1 MASHPMT
8 SSQPD
13 SVQFEAAAPHVTLRN
28 HFAHPYD
35 SAIAAARTCYA
46 PRIIGPEEITDKQR
60 LQIGAATFFGGHH
73 TVYQHAHF
81 EFGLE
86 NVSRQ
91 FVWSFLH
98 AHPFYNSEQQSQRY
112 VRLTHALA
120 YLPPETPSF
129 GAAEREIY
137 ERAVARAWGYYRELT
152 TLLQGDAKAILGDIW
167 HISPISHPKRVQ
179 KVDRQAEK
187 RAIEVA
193 RYVLPVAAATTMVHT
208 LSGIVLHRLWR
219 MAAASDTPTEARAI
233 IGEMVARVREIDP
246 QFFDRFGNAPMEQEE
261 MPEWSHAPIG
271 SVRAVGSAGL
281 PPGNAILPNGGL
293 QTANRENGVPG
304 SEAFAREFDAR
315 LAGRVSVLT
324 DFSPQ
329 APRVVA
335 EAYRAVLGLTESACS
350 DAEAIDRLLNPA
362 RNSYRL
368 ETLNV
373 GVHAPIMR
381 ALQHANFTFAKKI
394 SHTAD
399 SQDQRHR
406 MVPGSRPLLA
416 LTDTCDPDF
425 LTPMLIA
432 GNASAREVYERAMA
446 DAWAAKNE
454 LLDRGVPREIALY
467 LLPNAKA
474 IRLVESGSLLHLLHK
489 WTMRTCFNAQEEI
502 YQASMEEV
510 EQVRAALPE
519 FGRYLGP
526 PCYIRAGVAS
536 PICTE
541 GSHFCGVKVWQE
553 FPKIERRI

>member
-1 MASHPMT
+1 MVLHPMI
-8 SSQPD
+8 SPQPD
-13 SVQFEAAAPHVTLRN
+13 SAQFAAAVPRITLRN

-60 LQIGAATFFGGHH
+60 LQIGAATFYSGHH

-81 EFGLE
+81 EFGVE

-112 VRLTHALA
+112 VRLDRALA
-120 YLPPETPSF
+120 YSPPETPGF
-129 GAAEREIY
+129 GAAERAVY
-137 ERAVARAWGYYRELT
+137 ERAVTRAWGYYRELIG
-152 TLLQGDAKAILGDIW
+152 LLEEDARGILSDIW
-167 HISPISHPKRVQ
+167 HIGPMSHPKRAQ

-208 LSGIVLHRLWR
+208 ISGIVLHRLWR
-219 MAAASDTPTEARAI
+219 MVAASDTPAEARAV

-246 QFFDRFGNAPMEQEE
+246 QFFDRFDNAPMEPEE
-261 MPEWSHAPIG
+261 TRELSRPSFPFVAV
-271 SVRAVGSAGL
+271 SVEAEA
-281 PPGNAILPNGGL
+281 A
-293 QTANRENGVPG
+293 
-304 SEAFAREFDAR
+304 AFAREFDAR
-315 LAGRVSVLT
+315 LGGRVSVLT

-335 EAYRAVLGLTESACS
+335 EAYRAVLGLTELACP
-350 DAEAIDRLLNPA
+350 DAEALDRLLNPA
-362 RNSYRL
+362 RNAYRL
-368 ETLNV
+368 ETLDV

-406 MVPGSRPLLA
+406 MVPGSRPLLI
-416 LTDTCDPDF
+416 LTDTRAPDY

-432 GNASAREVYERAMA
+432 RNARAREIYERAMA

-454 LLDRGVPREIALY
+454 LLDRGAPREIALY

-510 EQVRAALPE
+510 EQVRAALPPL
-519 FGRYLGP
+519 GRYLGP
-526 PCYIRAGVAS
+526 PCYIRAGVAT

-553 FPKIERRI
+553 FPKIKRRI

>member
-1 MASHPMT
+1 MAAQPMT
-8 SSQPD
+8 SPQPD
-13 SVQFEAAAPHVTLRN
+13 RVPFEAAAPRVTLRN

-46 PRIIGPEEITDKQR
+46 PRLIGPEEITDKQR
-60 LQIGAATFFGGHH
+60 LQIGASTFYGGHH

-112 VRLTHALA
+112 VRLDHALG
-120 YLPPETPSF
+120 YLPPESSGF
-129 GAAEREIY
+129 GPAERAIY
-137 ERAVARAWGYYRELT
+137 EDAIARAWGFYRELT
-152 TLLQGDAKAILGDIW
+152 ALLQGDAREILSDIW
-167 HISPISHPKRVQ
+167 HIGPMSHAKRVQ

-219 MAAASDTPTEARAI
+219 MAAASDTPGEARAV
-233 IGEMVARVREIDP
+233 IGEMVARVREVDP
-246 QFFDRFGNAPMEQEE
+246 QFFDRFNNAPMEQEE
-261 MPEWSHAPIG
+261 MPEWSHTAMESG
-271 SVRAVGSAGL
+271 YSAESTGAS
-281 PPGNAILPNGGL
+281 PGNANLPIGGL
-293 QTANRENGVPG
+293 RDANREIGVPR
-304 SEAFAREFDAR
+304 SEEFAQEFDAR
-315 LAGRVSVLT
+315 LAGRVSLLT
-324 DFSPQ
+324 DYSPH

-335 EAYRAVLGLTESACS
+335 DAYRAVLGLTEGACS
-350 DAEAIDRLLNPA
+350 DEEAIDRLLNPA

-368 ETLNV
+368 ETLNI

-406 MVPGSRPLLA
+406 MVPGSRPLLL
-416 LTDTCDPDF
+416 LTDTRSPDF
-425 LTPMLIA
+425 VVPMLIA
-432 GNASAREVYERAMA
+432 GNARAREVYERAMA

-454 LLDRGVPREIALY
+454 LLDRGAPREIALY

-474 IRLVESGSLLHLLHK
+474 IRLVETGSLLHLLHK

-510 EQVRAALPE
+510 EQVRAALPSL
-519 FGRYLGP
+519 GKYLGP
-526 PCYIRAGVAS
+526 PCYIRAGIAT